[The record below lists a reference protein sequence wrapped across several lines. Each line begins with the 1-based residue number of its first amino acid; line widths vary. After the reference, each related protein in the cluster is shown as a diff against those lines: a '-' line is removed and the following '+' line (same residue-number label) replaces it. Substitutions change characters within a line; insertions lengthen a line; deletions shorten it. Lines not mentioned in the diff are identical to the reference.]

1 MRSGR
6 GVEKMVEERYEVFFG
21 LKKKGHCDLGRLPLF
36 LQRFRIFLTWF
47 WKYWCASTMC
57 CLVSGGREDES
68 GWYESRFALVKVRL
82 RWRESPDGPTSSFF
96 MSAKW
101 RALPGAGAHWAC

>member
-36 LQRFRIFLTWF
+36 L
-47 WKYWCASTMC
+47 
-57 CLVSGGREDES
+57 
-68 GWYESRFALVKVRL
+68 
-82 RWRESPDGPTSSFF
+82 
-96 MSAKW
+96 
-101 RALPGAGAHWAC
+101 